1 MPQTESLCDKM
12 PKQAAKEAIDEGEE
26 IYQTQIS
33 EISVDDSQLVTLK
46 LESGNYL
53 RFQVDTGAQC
63 NIMPLEAVQESYKG
77 PRASSHDAR
86 QAEDHSVRWSRN
98 SRDRKGTT
106 QGVAWR
112 FQVPT

>member
-1 MPQTESLCDKM
+1 MIKCRSKQ
-12 PKQAAKEAIDEGEE
+12 PKKSVKAIDEGEE

-33 EISVDDSQLVTLK
+33 EISIDDSQLVTLK

-63 NIMPLEAVQESYKG
+63 NIVPLEAVQESYKG

-86 QAEDHSVRWSRN
+86 
-98 SRDRKGTT
+98 
-106 QGVAWR
+106 
-112 FQVPT
+112 